1 MKKHGVM
8 LFTFVI
14 LFLTLGCD
22 LAYGQGE
29 EGNEKEV
36 VTVTLNFSEKG
47 AFGLKNNN
55 ANNSQSVPTNITFK
69 VQDLSVSLNGNI
81 CYHEGKNT
89 YLRLDWWD
97 NNPGQINISVP
108 KNDTIKSISI
118 TTARNSQWSNY
129 TVSYMH
135 NQQEISREYDEK
147 NAKEPIQVNGID
159 SDHIILTPQK
169 NGKLYLIQI
178 TLTITRPKLDAT
190 LEEKALDAESTIKG
204 IVGENK
210 TLALNRTFNP
220 SQLYTMCLP
229 FNLSKEM
236 IRGIFGS
243 ETKVYSY
250 AGYQNGELSFSTVKE
265 NVVKAGMPFLMRS
278 EYYVEQPTF
287 AGVTVESTTAQ
298 IVGGGEWDLCG
309 TFGSY
314 ELAADGTQLF
324 LTAKGTLARPEAGLQ
339 TMRGFRCYLKKAAGT
354 ANASAQLPSVT
365 IDGETNAIKTAEYA
379 APTSAT
385 TRYSLSG
392 MKLNEGCKT
401 ANGGIM
407 IIDGKKFI
415 TTNR

>member
-1 MKKHGVM
+1 M
-8 LFTFVI
+8 LFTFVV
-14 LFLTLGCD
+14 LFLTLGFD
-22 LAYGQGE
+22 LAYGQEQKENE
-29 EGNEKEV
+29 E

-55 ANNSQSVPTNITFK
+55 ENNSQSVQTNITFK

-108 KNDTIKSISI
+108 KNDAIKSISI
-118 TTARNSQWSNY
+118 TAKKDEYSKF

-135 NQQEISREYDEK
+135 NQKENSRIFDKK
-147 NAKEPIQVNGID
+147 NPQEPIQVNGIN

-169 NGKLYLIQI
+169 LGKLYLIQI
-178 TLTITRPKLDAT
+178 ALTITRPKLDAT
-190 LEEKALDAESTIKG
+190 LDEKGENVESTISE

-229 FNLSKEM
+229 FDLSKKM
-236 IRGIFGS
+236 ITEIFGNK
-243 ETKVYSY
+243 TQVYSY
-250 AGYQNGELSFSTVKE
+250 DGYQNGELSFSTVKE
-265 NVVKAGMPFLMRS
+265 GVLNAGMPFLMRS

-298 IVGGGEWDLCG
+298 TVGDGEWDLCG

-324 LTAKGTLARPEAGLQ
+324 LTADGTLAKPKVGSQ
-339 TMRGFRCYLKKAAGT
+339 KMRGFRCYLKKATGT

-379 APTSAT
+379 APTSGT
-385 TRYSLSG
+385 TAYSLSG
-392 MKLNEGCKT
+392 MKLNAGCKT

-407 IIDGKKFI
+407 IINGKKFI

>member
-1 MKKHGVM
+1 M

-29 EGNEKEV
+29 EGNEKEE
-36 VTVTLNFSEKG
+36 VTVTLDFSKKG
-47 AFGLKNNN
+47 AFGLKNNT
-55 ANNSQSVPTNITFK
+55 SQSVLTNITFK
-69 VQDLSVSLNGNI
+69 VQDLSVSLYGMT
-81 CYHEGKNT
+81 CHFEGTNT
-89 YLRLDWWD
+89 YLRLDGNNN
-97 NNPGQINISVP
+97 NNPGQISISVP
-108 KNDTIKSISI
+108 NPAVIKSATLGTNRYKITNLHAKYTYNGKEKDEEISVKANKTATVSSINSNNVSFIEKGSYQSFI
-118 TTARNSQWSNY
+118 TT
-129 TVSYMH
+129 
-135 NQQEISREYDEK
+135 
-147 NAKEPIQVNGID
+147 
-159 SDHIILTPQK
+159 
-169 NGKLYLIQI
+169 I

-190 LEEKALDAESTIKG
+190 LDEKGENVESTISE

-229 FNLSKEM
+229 FDLSKEM
-236 IRGIFGS
+236 ITEIFGN
-243 ETKVYSY
+243 ETKVFLYD
-250 AGYQNGELSFSTVKE
+250 GYQDGELSFSTVKE
-265 NVVKAGMPFLMRS
+265 GVLNAGMPFLMRP

-287 AGVTVESTTAQ
+287 ADVTVRSTTAQ
-298 IVGGGEWDLCG
+298 TVCGGEWDLCG

-324 LTAKGTLARPEAGLQ
+324 LIADGTLAKPKAESRK
-339 TMRGFRCYLKKAAGT
+339 MRGFRCYLQKHTGT
-354 ANASAQLPSVT
+354 VNGSAQLPSVT

-385 TRYSLSG
+385 TAYSLSG
-392 MKLNEGCKT
+392 MKLNAGCKT

>member
-1 MKKHGVM
+1 M

-29 EGNEKEV
+29 EGNEKEEV
-36 VTVTLNFSEKG
+36 IVTLNFSEKG

-55 ANNSQSVPTNITFK
+55 ENNSQSVQTNITFK

-108 KNDTIKSISI
+108 KNDAIKSISI
-118 TTARNSQWSNY
+118 TAKKDEYSKF

-135 NQQEISREYDEK
+135 NQKEISKEYDEK
-147 NAKEPIQVNGID
+147 NPKRPIQVNGID
-159 SDHIILTPQK
+159 SDHIILTPQQ
-169 NGKLYLIQI
+169 NEKLYLIQI
-178 TLTITRPKLDAT
+178 ALTITRPKLDAT
-190 LEEKALDAESTIKG
+190 LDEKGENVESTISG
-204 IVGENK
+204 IAGANK

-229 FNLSKEM
+229 FDLSKDM
-236 IRGIFGS
+236 ITEIFGN

-250 AGYQNGELSFSTVKE
+250 DGYQNGELSFSIVKE
-265 NVVKAGMPFLMRS
+265 VKAGMPFLMRP

-287 AGVTVESTTAQ
+287 ADVTVESTTAQ
-298 IVGGGEWDLCG
+298 TVGGGEWDLCG
-309 TFGSY
+309 TFGSL
-314 ELAADGTQLF
+314 ELVADGTQLF
-324 LTAKGTLARPEAGLQ
+324 LIADGTLAKPKADSRP
-339 TMRGFRCYLKKAAGT
+339 MRGFRCYLKKHTGT
-354 ANASAQLPSVT
+354 VNGSAPLPSVT

-379 APTSAT
+379 APTSGT
-385 TRYSLSG
+385 TAYSLSG
-392 MKLNEGCKT
+392 MKLNAGCKT

>member
-8 LFTFVI
+8 LFTFVV

-29 EGNEKEV
+29 EGNEKEE
-36 VTVTLNFSEKG
+36 VTVTLNFTNEG

-55 ANNSQSVPTNITFK
+55 ANNNQSVPTNITFK
-69 VQDLSVSLNGNI
+69 VQDLSVSLRGMI
-81 CYHEGKNT
+81 CYHEGGNT
-89 YLRLDWWD
+89 YLRLDLWY

-108 KNDTIKSISI
+108 KTVLINSVELGTNGYKIANLNANYRGREKIIDVDANK
-118 TTARNSQWSNY
+118 TA
-129 TVSYMH
+129 TVSTI
-135 NQQEISREYDEK
+135 NSDNISFIEK
-147 NAKEPIQVNGID
+147 G
-159 SDHIILTPQK
+159 
-169 NGKLYLIQI
+169 GKSGNKSFITSI
-178 TLTITRPKLDAT
+178 TLTYTRPKLDAT
-190 LEEKALDAESTIKG
+190 LDEKGENVETTISE

-210 TLALNRTFNP
+210 TLALNRTFKP

-229 FNLSKEM
+229 FDLSKDM
-236 IRGIFGS
+236 ITGIFGN

-250 AGYQNGELSFSTVKE
+250 DGYQNGELSFSTVKE
-265 NVVKAGMPFLMRS
+265 DVVLNAGMPFLMRP

-287 AGVTVESTTAQ
+287 AGVTVKSTTAQ
-298 IVGGGEWDLCG
+298 TVGGGEWGFCG

-324 LTAKGTLARPEAGLQ
+324 LTAGGTLAKPLAESRK
-339 TMRGFRCYLKKAAGT
+339 MRGFRCYLKKAAGT
-354 ANASAQLPSVT
+354 VNGSAQLPSVT

-379 APTSAT
+379 APTSGT
-385 TRYSLSG
+385 TAYSLSG
-392 MKLNEGCKT
+392 MKLNAGCKT

>member
-1 MKKHGVM
+1 M

-29 EGNEKEV
+29 EGNEKEE
-36 VTVTLNFSEKG
+36 VTVTLDFSKKG

-55 ANNSQSVPTNITFK
+55 ANNNQSVLTDITFK
-69 VQDLSVSLNGNI
+69 VQDLSVSLRGMI
-81 CYHEGKNT
+81 CYHEGENT
-89 YLRLDWWD
+89 YLRLDKWY

-108 KNDTIKSISI
+108 NSALINSVTLGTNGYKIANLNANYRGREKIIDVDANK
-118 TTARNSQWSNY
+118 TA
-129 TVSYMH
+129 TVSTI
-135 NQQEISREYDEK
+135 NSDNISFIEK
-147 NAKEPIQVNGID
+147 G
-159 SDHIILTPQK
+159 
-169 NGKLYLIQI
+169 GKSGDKSFITSI
-178 TLTITRPKLDAT
+178 TLTYTRPKLDAT
-190 LEEKALDAESTIKG
+190 LDEKAFDAESTIKG

-229 FNLSKEM
+229 FDLSKDM
-236 IRGIFGS
+236 ITGIFGK

-250 AGYQNGELSFSTVKE
+250 DGYQNGELSFSIVKE
-265 NVVKAGMPFLMRS
+265 VKAGMPFLMRP

-287 AGVTVESTTAQ
+287 AGVTVKSTSAQ
-298 IVGGGEWDLCG
+298 TVGGGEWDLCG

-324 LTAKGTLARPEAGLQ
+324 LTAGGTLAKPKANSQ
-339 TMRGFRCYLKKAAGT
+339 TMRGFRCYLQKHTGT
-354 ANASAQLPSVT
+354 ANGSAQLPSVT
-365 IDGETNAIKTAEYA
+365 IDGQTNAIKTVEYA

-385 TRYSLSG
+385 TAYSLSG
-392 MKLNEGCKT
+392 MKLNAGCKT

-407 IIDGKKFI
+407 IIGGKKFI

>member
-1 MKKHGVM
+1 M

-22 LAYGQGE
+22 WAYGQE
-29 EGNEKEV
+29 KEGNEKEEV
-36 VTVTLNFSEKG
+36 MVALNFTGLNYGLEINDPWNPPILNKCVTVQNVKVNLSGYIHVNS
-47 AFGLKNNN
+47 NNIRLSN
-55 ANNSQSVPTNITFK
+55 YSGDNSGTI
-69 VQDLSVSLNGNI
+69 D
-81 CYHEGKNT
+81 
-89 YLRLDWWD
+89 
-97 NNPGQINISVP
+97 ISVP
-108 KNDTIKSISI
+108 KNDTIKSIII
-118 TTARNSQWSNY
+118 TTKTAKKNAVSKF

-135 NQQEISREYDEK
+135 NQQEISKKYDNEK
-147 NAKEPIQVNGID
+147 SKEPIQVNGID

-169 NGKLYLIQI
+169 LGKLYLIQI
-178 TLTITRPKLDAT
+178 TLTYTRPKLDAT
-190 LEEKALDAESTIKG
+190 LDEKGENVESTISG
-204 IVGENK
+204 IAGANK

-229 FNLSKEM
+229 FDLSKDM
-236 IRGIFGS
+236 ITEIFGN

-250 AGYQNGELSFSTVKE
+250 DGYQNGELSFSTVKE
-265 NVVKAGMPFLMRS
+265 GVLNAGMPFLMRP

-287 AGVTVESTTAQ
+287 AGVTVKSTSAQ
-298 IVGGGEWDLCG
+298 TVGGGEWEFCG

-324 LTAKGTLARPEAGLQ
+324 LTAGGTLAKPKAESRK
-339 TMRGFRCYLKKAAGT
+339 MRGFRCYLQKHTGT
-354 ANASAQLPSVT
+354 VNGSAQLPSVT

-379 APTSAT
+379 APTSGT
-385 TRYSLSG
+385 TAYSLSG
-392 MKLNEGCKT
+392 MKLNAGCKT

>member
-1 MKKHGVM
+1 M

-29 EGNEKEV
+29 EGNEKEEV
-36 VTVTLNFSEKG
+36 IVTLNFSEKG

-55 ANNSQSVPTNITFK
+55 ENNSQSVLTDITFK
-69 VQDLSVSLNGNI
+69 VQDLSVSLTGYTCHYIGTN
-81 CYHEGKNT
+81 K
-89 YLRLDWWD
+89 YLRLDYD
-97 NNPGQINISVP
+97 ANHPGQLQISVP
-108 KNDTIKSISI
+108 KPIVIDSI
-118 TTARNSQWSNY
+118 TMRTTKKGIFIKYNNKFLSATEKKPIVESINSN
-129 TVSYMH
+129 
-135 NQQEISREYDEK
+135 N
-147 NAKEPIQVNGID
+147 
-159 SDHIILTPQK
+159 
-169 NGKLYLIQI
+169 I
-178 TLTITRPKLDAT
+178 TLTESKKTGESLSSYITSITLTYTRPKLDAT
-190 LEEKALDAESTIKG
+190 LDEKGENVESTISG
-204 IVGENK
+204 IAGANK

-229 FNLSKEM
+229 FDLSKEM
-236 IRGIFGS
+236 ITEIFGN
-243 ETKVYSY
+243 ETKVFLYD
-250 AGYQNGELSFSTVKE
+250 GYQDGELSFSTVKE
-265 NVVKAGMPFLMRS
+265 GVLNAGMPFLMRS

-298 IVGGGEWDLCG
+298 TVGGGEWDLCG

-324 LTAKGTLARPEAGLQ
+324 LIADGTLAKPKAESRK
-339 TMRGFRCYLKKAAGT
+339 MRGFRCYLQKHTGT
-354 ANASAQLPSVT
+354 VNGSAQLPSVT

-385 TRYSLSG
+385 TAYSLSG
-392 MKLNEGCKT
+392 MKLNAGCKT

>member
-29 EGNEKEV
+29 EGNEKEEV
-36 VTVTLNFSEKG
+36 MVTLDFT
-47 AFGLKNNN
+47 GLNYGLEVNSSTDPPILNNGIIVQN
-55 ANNSQSVPTNITFK
+55 VKVNLSGYIHVNSNNIRLSNYYSV
-69 VQDLSVSLNGNI
+69 GNSGTI
-81 CYHEGKNT
+81 
-89 YLRLDWWD
+89 D
-97 NNPGQINISVP
+97 ISVP

-118 TTARNSQWSNY
+118 TAKKYEESNF

-135 NQQEISREYDEK
+135 NQKEISKEYDEK
-147 NAKEPIQVNGID
+147 NPKRPIQVNGID
-159 SDHIILTPQK
+159 SDHIILTPQQ
-169 NGKLYLIQI
+169 NERLYLIQI

-190 LEEKALDAESTIKG
+190 LDEKGENVETTISE

-229 FNLSKEM
+229 FDLSKDM
-236 IRGIFGS
+236 ITEIFGN

-250 AGYQNGELSFSTVKE
+250 DGYQNGELSFSIVKE
-265 NVVKAGMPFLMRS
+265 VKAGMPFLMRS

-298 IVGGGEWDLCG
+298 TVGGGEWDLCG

-324 LTAKGTLARPEAGLQ
+324 LTADGTLAKPKVGSQ
-339 TMRGFRCYLKKAAGT
+339 KMRGFRCYLKKATGT

-379 APTSAT
+379 APTSGT
-385 TRYSLSG
+385 TAYSLSG
-392 MKLNEGCKT
+392 MKLNAGCKT

>member
-36 VTVTLNFSEKG
+36 VTVTLNFTNYNY
-47 AFGLKNNN
+47 GLKVNNPYN
-55 ANNSQSVPTNITFK
+55 PPILNNGIIVQSVKVNLSGYIHVNSNNIRLSDYSGNNSGTI
-69 VQDLSVSLNGNI
+69 D
-81 CYHEGKNT
+81 
-89 YLRLDWWD
+89 
-97 NNPGQINISVP
+97 ISVP

-118 TTARNSQWSNY
+118 TAKKYEESNF

-135 NQQEISREYDEK
+135 NQQEISNRYDEK
-147 NAKEPIQVNGID
+147 NPKRPIQVNGID
-159 SDHIILTPQK
+159 SDHIILTPQQ
-169 NGKLYLIQI
+169 NERLYLIQI
-178 TLTITRPKLDAT
+178 TLTYTRPKLDAT
-190 LEEKALDAESTIKG
+190 LDEKALDAESTIKG

-229 FNLSKEM
+229 FDLSKEM
-236 IRGIFGS
+236 IKGIFGNK
-243 ETKVYSY
+243 TNVYSY
-250 AGYQNGELSFSTVKE
+250 DGYQNGELSFSTTE
-265 NVVKAGMPFLMRS
+265 EGVVNAGMPFLMRP

-287 AGVTVESTTAQ
+287 EGITVKSTTAQ
-298 IVGGGEWDLCG
+298 TVGGGEWDLCG

-314 ELAADGTQLF
+314 ELVADGTQLF
-324 LTAKGTLARPEAGLQ
+324 LTADGTLAKPKAGSLK
-339 TMRGFRCYLKKAAGT
+339 MRGFRCYLKKHTGT
-354 ANASAQLPSVT
+354 ANGSAQLPSVT

-385 TRYSLSG
+385 TAYSLSG
-392 MKLNEGCKT
+392 MKLNAGCKT

>member
-1 MKKHGVM
+1 M

-29 EGNEKEV
+29 EGNEKEE
-36 VTVTLNFSEKG
+36 VTVTLDFSKKG
-47 AFGLKNNN
+47 AFGLKNNT
-55 ANNSQSVPTNITFK
+55 SQSVLTDITFK
-69 VQDLSVSLNGNI
+69 VQDLSVSLTGYTCHYIGTN
-81 CYHEGKNT
+81 K
-89 YLRLDWWD
+89 YLRLDYD
-97 NNPGQINISVP
+97 ANYPGQLQISVP
-108 KNDTIKSISI
+108 KPIVIDSI
-118 TTARNSQWSNY
+118 TMRTTKKGIFIKYNNKFLSATEKKPIVESINSN
-129 TVSYMH
+129 
-135 NQQEISREYDEK
+135 N
-147 NAKEPIQVNGID
+147 
-159 SDHIILTPQK
+159 
-169 NGKLYLIQI
+169 I
-178 TLTITRPKLDAT
+178 TLTESKKTGESLSSYITSITLTYTRPKLDAT
-190 LEEKALDAESTIKG
+190 LDEKGENVETTISE

-229 FNLSKEM
+229 FDLSKEM
-236 IRGIFGS
+236 ITGIFGN
-243 ETKVYSY
+243 ETQVYSY
-250 AGYQNGELSFSTVKE
+250 DGYQNGELSFSTVKE

-287 AGVTVESTTAQ
+287 ADVTVRSTTAQ
-298 IVGGGEWDLCG
+298 TVGGGEWDLCG
-309 TFGSY
+309 TFGSL

-324 LTAKGTLARPEAGLQ
+324 LIADGTLAKPKVGSQ
-339 TMRGFRCYLKKAAGT
+339 KMRGFRCYLKKATGT

-379 APTSAT
+379 APTSGT
-385 TRYSLSG
+385 TAYSLSG
-392 MKLNEGCKT
+392 MKLNAGCKT

>member
-1 MKKHGVM
+1 M

-29 EGNEKEV
+29 EGNEKEE
-36 VTVTLNFSEKG
+36 VTVTLNFTNEG

-55 ANNSQSVPTNITFK
+55 ANNNQSVLTDITFK
-69 VQDLSVSLNGNI
+69 VQDLSVSLRGMI
-81 CYHEGKNT
+81 CYHEGENT
-89 YLRLDWWD
+89 YLRLDKWY

-108 KNDTIKSISI
+108 NSALINSVTLGTNTYGINALQPVYNGKYKTPINVTANNTTTVSSINSDNISFIEKGNKDKDKSYI
-118 TTARNSQWSNY
+118 TT
-129 TVSYMH
+129 
-135 NQQEISREYDEK
+135 
-147 NAKEPIQVNGID
+147 
-159 SDHIILTPQK
+159 
-169 NGKLYLIQI
+169 I
-178 TLTITRPKLDAT
+178 TLTYTRPKLDAT
-190 LEEKALDAESTIKG
+190 LHEKAENVESTISG
-204 IVGENK
+204 IAGANK

-229 FNLSKEM
+229 FDLSKEM
-236 IRGIFGS
+236 ITEIFGN
-243 ETKVYSY
+243 ETKVFLYD
-250 AGYQNGELSFSTVKE
+250 GYQDGELSFSTVKE
-265 NVVKAGMPFLMRS
+265 GVLNAGMPFLMRS

-298 IVGGGEWDLCG
+298 TVGGGEWDLCG

-324 LTAKGTLARPEAGLQ
+324 LIADGTLAKPKAESRK
-339 TMRGFRCYLKKAAGT
+339 MRGFRCYLQKHTGT
-354 ANASAQLPSVT
+354 VNGSAQLPSVT

-379 APTSAT
+379 APTSGT
-385 TRYSLSG
+385 TAYSLSG
-392 MKLNEGCKT
+392 MKLNAGCKT

>member
-36 VTVTLNFSEKG
+36 VTVTLNFTNYNY
-47 AFGLKNNN
+47 GLKVNNPYN
-55 ANNSQSVPTNITFK
+55 PPILNNGIIVQSVKVNLSGYIHVNSNNIRLSDYSGNNSGTI
-69 VQDLSVSLNGNI
+69 D
-81 CYHEGKNT
+81 
-89 YLRLDWWD
+89 
-97 NNPGQINISVP
+97 ISVP

-118 TTARNSQWSNY
+118 TAKKYEESNF

-135 NQQEISREYDEK
+135 NQQEISNRYDEK
-147 NAKEPIQVNGID
+147 NPKRPIQVNGID
-159 SDHIILTPQK
+159 SDHIILTPQQ
-169 NGKLYLIQI
+169 NERLYLIQI
-178 TLTITRPKLDAT
+178 TLTYTRPKLDAT
-190 LEEKALDAESTIKG
+190 LDEKALDAESTIKG

-229 FNLSKEM
+229 FDLSKEM
-236 IRGIFGS
+236 IKGIFGNK
-243 ETKVYSY
+243 TNVYSY
-250 AGYQNGELSFSTVKE
+250 DGYQNGELSFSTTE
-265 NVVKAGMPFLMRS
+265 EGVVNAGMPFLMRP

-287 AGVTVESTTAQ
+287 EGITVKSTTAQ
-298 IVGGGEWDLCG
+298 TVGGGEWDCG

-314 ELAADGTQLF
+314 ELVADGTQLF
-324 LTAKGTLARPEAGLQ
+324 LTADGTLAKPKAGSLK
-339 TMRGFRCYLKKAAGT
+339 MRGFRCYLKKHTGT
-354 ANASAQLPSVT
+354 ANGSAQLPSVT

-385 TRYSLSG
+385 TAYSLSG
-392 MKLNEGCKT
+392 MKLNAGCKT

>member
-1 MKKHGVM
+1 M

-29 EGNEKEV
+29 EGNEKEE
-36 VTVTLNFSEKG
+36 VTVTLDFSKEG

-55 ANNSQSVPTNITFK
+55 ANNSQSVQTDITFK
-69 VQDLSVSLNGNI
+69 VQDLSVSLYGMI

-89 YLRLDWWD
+89 YLRLDGNNN
-97 NNPGQINISVP
+97 NNPGQISISVP
-108 KNDTIKSISI
+108 NSVLINSVILGTNDYRIANLHAKYKKRDIKIDVKANKTATVSSSPINSNNVSFIEEGNDNSYI
-118 TTARNSQWSNY
+118 TT
-129 TVSYMH
+129 
-135 NQQEISREYDEK
+135 
-147 NAKEPIQVNGID
+147 
-159 SDHIILTPQK
+159 
-169 NGKLYLIQI
+169 I
-178 TLTITRPKLDAT
+178 TLTYTRPKLDAT
-190 LEEKALDAESTIKG
+190 LDEKAFDAESTIKG

-229 FNLSKEM
+229 FDLSKEM
-236 IRGIFGS
+236 ITGIFGN
-243 ETKVYSY
+243 ETKVYLY
-250 AGYQNGELSFSTVKE
+250 DGYQNGELSFSTVKE
-265 NVVKAGMPFLMRS
+265 DVVKAGMPFLMRP

-287 AGVTVESTTAQ
+287 AGVTVRSTTAQ
-298 IVGGGEWDLCG
+298 AVGGGEWDLCG

-324 LTAKGTLARPEAGLQ
+324 LTADGTLAKPLAESRK
-339 TMRGFRCYLKKAAGT
+339 MRGFRCYLKKATGT

-365 IDGETNAIKTAEYA
+365 IDGETNAIKIAEYA
-379 APTSAT
+379 APTSGT
-385 TRYSLSG
+385 TAYSLSG
-392 MKLNEGCKT
+392 MKLNAGCKT

>member
-1 MKKHGVM
+1 M

-29 EGNEKEV
+29 EGNEKEE

-55 ANNSQSVPTNITFK
+55 ANNNQSVLTDITFK
-69 VQDLSVSLNGNI
+69 VQDLSVSLRGMI
-81 CYHEGKNT
+81 CYHEGENT
-89 YLRLDWWD
+89 YLRLDKWY

-108 KNDTIKSISI
+108 NSALINSVTLGTNTYGINALQPVYNGKYKTPINVNANNTTTVSSINSDNISFIEIGNKDKDKSYI
-118 TTARNSQWSNY
+118 TT
-129 TVSYMH
+129 
-135 NQQEISREYDEK
+135 
-147 NAKEPIQVNGID
+147 
-159 SDHIILTPQK
+159 
-169 NGKLYLIQI
+169 I
-178 TLTITRPKLDAT
+178 TLTYTRPKLDAT
-190 LEEKALDAESTIKG
+190 LDEKAFDAESTIKG

-229 FNLSKEM
+229 FDLSKDM
-236 IRGIFGS
+236 ITEIFGN

-250 AGYQNGELSFSTVKE
+250 DVYQNGELSFSTVKE
-265 NVVKAGMPFLMRS
+265 GVLNAGMPFLMRS

-298 IVGGGEWDLCG
+298 TVGGGEWDLCG

-324 LTAKGTLARPEAGLQ
+324 LTADGTLAKPKVGSQ
-339 TMRGFRCYLKKAAGT
+339 KMRGFRCYLKKHTGT
-354 ANASAQLPSVT
+354 VNGSAQLPSVT
-365 IDGETNAIKTAEYA
+365 IDGETNAIKIAEYA

-385 TRYSLSG
+385 TAYSLSG
-392 MKLNEGCKT
+392 MKLNAGCKT

>member
-1 MKKHGVM
+1 M

-29 EGNEKEV
+29 EGNEKEE
-36 VTVTLNFSEKG
+36 VTVTLNFTNEG

-55 ANNSQSVPTNITFK
+55 ENNNQSVLTDITFK
-69 VQDLSVSLNGNI
+69 VQDLSVSLRGMI
-81 CYHEGKNT
+81 CYHEGENT
-89 YLRLDWWD
+89 YLRLDKWY

-108 KNDTIKSISI
+108 NSALINSVTLGTNDYKIANLNANYRGREKIIDVDANKTATVSTINSDNISFIEEGGKSGDKSFITSI
-118 TTARNSQWSNY
+118 T
-129 TVSYMH
+129 
-135 NQQEISREYDEK
+135 
-147 NAKEPIQVNGID
+147 
-159 SDHIILTPQK
+159 
-169 NGKLYLIQI
+169 I
-178 TLTITRPKLDAT
+178 TYTRPKLDAT
-190 LEEKALDAESTIKG
+190 LDEKGENVESTISE

-229 FNLSKEM
+229 FDLSKDM
-236 IRGIFGS
+236 ITEIFGN

-250 AGYQNGELSFSTVKE
+250 DGYQNGELSFSIVKE
-265 NVVKAGMPFLMRS
+265 VKAGMPFLMRS

-287 AGVTVESTTAQ
+287 AGVTVRSTSAQ
-298 IVGGGEWDLCG
+298 TVGGGEWDLCG

-324 LTAKGTLARPEAGLQ
+324 LTADGTLAKPKVGSQ
-339 TMRGFRCYLKKAAGT
+339 KMRGFRCYLQKAAGT
-354 ANASAQLPSVT
+354 VNGSAQLPSVT
-365 IDGETNAIKTAEYA
+365 IDGETNAIKIAEYA

-385 TRYSLSG
+385 TAYSLSG
-392 MKLNEGCKT
+392 MKLNAGCKT

>member
-1 MKKHGVM
+1 M

-22 LAYGQGE
+22 WAYGQE
-29 EGNEKEV
+29 KEGNEKEEV
-36 VTVTLNFSEKG
+36 MVALNFTGLNYGLEINDPWNPPILNKCVTVQNVKVNLSGYIHVNS
-47 AFGLKNNN
+47 NNIRLSN
-55 ANNSQSVPTNITFK
+55 YSGDNSGTI
-69 VQDLSVSLNGNI
+69 D
-81 CYHEGKNT
+81 
-89 YLRLDWWD
+89 
-97 NNPGQINISVP
+97 ISVP
-108 KNDTIKSISI
+108 KNDTIKSIII
-118 TTARNSQWSNY
+118 TTKTAKKNAVSKF

-135 NQQEISREYDEK
+135 NQQEISKKYDNEK
-147 NAKEPIQVNGID
+147 SKEPIQVNGID

-169 NGKLYLIQI
+169 LGKLYLIQI
-178 TLTITRPKLDAT
+178 TLTYTRPKLDAT
-190 LEEKALDAESTIKG
+190 LDEKAFDAESTIKG

-229 FNLSKEM
+229 FDLSKNM
-236 IRGIFGS
+236 ITEIFGN

-250 AGYQNGELSFSTVKE
+250 DGYQNGELSFSTVKE
-265 NVVKAGMPFLMRS
+265 GVLNAGMPFLMRP

-287 AGVTVESTTAQ
+287 AGVTVKSTSAQ
-298 IVGGGEWDLCG
+298 TVGGGEWDLCG

-324 LTAKGTLARPEAGLQ
+324 LTAGGTLAKPKAESRK
-339 TMRGFRCYLKKAAGT
+339 MRGFRCYLQKHTGT
-354 ANASAQLPSVT
+354 ANGSAQLPSVT

>member
-1 MKKHGVM
+1 M

-29 EGNEKEV
+29 EGNEKEE
-36 VTVTLNFSEKG
+36 VTVTLDFSKKG

-55 ANNSQSVPTNITFK
+55 ANNNQSVLTDITFK
-69 VQDLSVSLNGNI
+69 VQDLSVSLRGMI
-81 CYHEGKNT
+81 CYHEGENT
-89 YLRLDWWD
+89 YLRLDKWY
-97 NNPGQINISVP
+97 NPGQINISVP
-108 KNDTIKSISI
+108 NSALINSVTLGTNGYKIANLNANYRGREKIIDVDANQTATVSTINSDNISFIEEGGKSGDKSYI
-118 TTARNSQWSNY
+118 TT
-129 TVSYMH
+129 
-135 NQQEISREYDEK
+135 
-147 NAKEPIQVNGID
+147 
-159 SDHIILTPQK
+159 
-169 NGKLYLIQI
+169 I
-178 TLTITRPKLDAT
+178 TLTYTRPKLDAT
-190 LEEKALDAESTIKG
+190 LDEKAFDAESTIKG

-229 FNLSKEM
+229 FDLSKDM
-236 IRGIFGS
+236 ITEIFGK
-243 ETKVYSY
+243 ETKVYLY
-250 AGYQNGELSFSTVKE
+250 DGYQYGELSFSTVKE
-265 NVVKAGMPFLMRS
+265 DVVKAGMPFLMRS

-298 IVGGGEWDLCG
+298 AVGGGEWDLCG
-309 TFGSY
+309 TFGSL

-324 LTAKGTLARPEAGLQ
+324 LTADGTLAKPKVGSQ
-339 TMRGFRCYLKKAAGT
+339 KMRGFRCYLKKAAGT
-354 ANASAQLPSVT
+354 VNGSAQLPSVT

-379 APTSAT
+379 APTSGT
-385 TRYSLSG
+385 TAYSLSG
-392 MKLNEGCKT
+392 MKLNAGCKT